1 MTSHKMKIGQGLIN
15 EILKFFIGDERWVRA
30 WIATGRGDMMPADWT
45 GLGHAVNVSF
55 AWPHDGSVLPVNLY
69 TTVAAVVSSRKA
81 ADFEGTRCFVC
92 DDVGTKV
99 KAEDLV
105 DRFGYPHMVV
115 RTSSLSHQW
124 WFRTEEEFEG
134 EEGRARYAQI
144 ISALAKLGLSDAGG
158 NVVRYVRLPGSQNQK
173 TKYGF
178 PHPEVELVEFD
189 EELDPVPPGD
199 LDKLIQDAGLSS
211 MSTASVDERFTADLG
226 KTDTWIRALD
236 ALGWVK
242 GQGTKRGVVDIVC
255 PFQSDHTT
263 GAETA
268 GYLGGG
274 RFKCHHGHC
283 AEREGREFQDKICE
297 ALEEEL
303 VTGGLC
309 SGREWLAREAFKDEP
324 VGSDMIAEMARRA
337 IRESAGPGVVF
348 RDWDEAKER
357 AVYVR
362 GVGVF
367 FDLWT
372 GAVMDAKGF
381 QVACRAFVR
390 VGARGVN
397 SADNL
402 WFDPGSING
411 RVVDTMV
418 YLPGWPKL
426 CRVDGVVA
434 VNRWTAPGLL
444 EALPDKGS
452 VSDSDV
458 RVWLDHLEFLIEDAR
473 EREIWLDFFA
483 HVLGKPGVKVN
494 WCPVLVGGQGTGKD
508 LLIEP
513 VVQGLGRDN
522 VAMPMPDELAGNFN
536 EGYAA
541 KQFVVFQ
548 ELQTFDKIT
557 VYERMKTLIS
567 APPHEIRIN
576 EKFQK
581 TYVIPNRVCTMAL
594 SNHSDAMPLAQDDRR
609 FWVCSSEATPKD
621 ADYYTELVRW
631 YEEDG
636 VGKVVRWLL
645 DRGVVG
651 KAGFLPGKCPQDFSG
666 AKLDMA
672 QSGASAGARWVIDQL
687 EAGGLFAG
695 RTLVTAKEILNGLT
709 KFGQTPPAVRQ
720 SLTDKKVVEGLKLAG
735 AQRVRGGKSLP
746 VPGQGTV
753 RLWMLNRSSELMEGL
768 TEQGLVARWQR
779 ESAGQKVDESGL

>member
-1 MTSHKMKIGQGLIN
+1 MTEHKMKIGQGLVN
-15 EILKFFIGDERWVRA
+15 EILKFFIGDERYVRV
-30 WIATGRGDMMPADWT
+30 WIAWGAGDMTPGDWV
-45 GLGHAVNVSF
+45 GFGHYERT
-55 AWPHDGSVLPVNLY
+55 DIQYPVPNNLY
-69 TTVAAVVSSRKA
+69 TTVAAVTNSRKA

-99 KAEDLV
+99 PPAELLT
-105 DRFGYPHMVV
+105 RFGPPHMVIE
-115 RTSSLSHQW
+115 TSPGNFQW
-124 WFRTEEEFEG
+124 WYRTEEEFEG
-134 EEGRARYAQI
+134 EEGRARYAQVV
-144 ISALAKLGLSDAGG
+144 SALAKLGLSDVSG

-173 TKYGF
+173 TKYGK
-178 PHPEVELVEFD
+178 PHPEVKLIQWDDDPDYLVA
-189 EELDPVPPGD
+189 PGD
-199 LDKLIQDAGLSS
+199 VDKLIADAGLSS
-211 MSTASVDERFTADLG
+211 MSTAGVDERFTGDVS
-226 KTDTWIRALD
+226 KPDTWIRALD

-255 PFQSDHTT
+255 PFVADHTT

-283 AEREGREFQDKICE
+283 AERTDQEFQDKIVD
-297 ALEEEL
+297 ALEEEM

-309 SGREWLAREAFKDEP
+309 SGREWLAREAFRGEP
-324 VGSDMIAEMARRA
+324 VSSDDVAALARSA
-337 IRESAGPGVVF
+337 SAGVGVVF
-348 RDWDEAKER
+348 QSWDEAKER
-357 AVYVR
+357 VVYVR

-367 FDLWT
+367 FDLWS
-372 GAVMDAKGF
+372 GAVMDAKAF
-381 QVACRAFVR
+381 QVACRGLVR
-390 VGARGVN
+390 VGARGLN

-418 YLPGWPKL
+418 YLPGEPKL
-426 CRVDGVVA
+426 CRVDGGQTA

-444 EALPDKGS
+444 EALPGVGTVLDA
-452 VSDSDV
+452 DV
-458 RVWLDHLEFLIEDAR
+458 KVWLDHLEFLVGDAR
-473 EREIWLDFFA
+473 EREIWLDWFA
-483 HVLGKPGVKVN
+483 RVLGKPGEKIN

-513 VVQGLGRDN
+513 IVQGLGRDN
-522 VAMPMPDELAGNFN
+522 VAMPMPDELASAYN

-541 KQFVVFQ
+541 KQVNVFQ
-548 ELQTFDKIT
+548 ELHTFDKVT

-594 SNHSDAMPLAQDDRR
+594 SNHADAMPLAQDDRR
-609 FWVCSSEATPKD
+609 FWVCASDAKPKD

-631 YEEDG
+631 YEQEDG

-651 KAGFLPGKCPQDFSG
+651 KVGFQPGKCPPDFSG
-666 AKLDMA
+666 AKQEMA
-672 QSGASAGARWVIDQL
+672 QSGASAGARWVIDQF
-687 EAGGLFAG
+687 EPGGRFAK
-695 RTLVTAKEILNGLT
+695 RTLVSAKEVLAALASSGS
-709 KFGQTPPAVRQ
+709 TPPAVRQ
-720 SLTDKKVVEGLKLAG
+720 SLTDKKVLEGLRLAG
-735 AQRVRGGKSLP
+735 GVRVRGGRSLP
-746 VPGQGTV
+746 VPGQGTI
-753 RLWMLNRSSELMEGL
+753 RLWSMGRSPGLLDQLTDAGIVAKWQSE
-768 TEQGLVARWQR
+768 
-779 ESAGQKVDESGL
+779 AGQSGTGEAV